1 VEDIGSVRA
10 LFWALMSWNL
20 VFWLGSFACYFSLKL
35 LKCFMFLPPRV
46 CPLVNL
52 PSIKGAGPTVVSLTH
67 PKN

>member
-1 VEDIGSVRA
+1 
-10 LFWALMSWNL
+10 MSWNL

-52 PSIKGAGPTVVSLTH
+52 PSIKGAGPTVVSLIH